1 MPPTAD
7 KRGETGGIF
16 RPIAASRPWGAYA
29 ARTSTNRANWIGLGR
44 KSVTPAALA
53 AARSSGSTLALLAI
67 TGRVS
72 VAGWDRGVGQVE
84 FLAGH
89 DDQAL
94 QRANRHR
101 TGGSAHPCGQL
112 VRAAR
117 AASGVGEEQHRMPVK
132 GPVTPQVLHH
142 LPRQRH
148 HPVAAAL
155 AATHHQLAL
164 VALDVVHRQRKAF
177 RKPQPRAVNQ
187 LHRRAVTPQP
197 DRPQQPRHLL
207 AREHCGQLVV
217 VASAHLR
224 EHPPLAKI
232 EHLDKEKPRARHRLP
247 DRLRTPSLDRLHMQ
261 DVVAQRALAQRG
273 RIDPEVLVQQ
283 THGPVVTV
291 PRPVRVVP
299 QRQQLGIPP
308 HRVVGMPVAE
318 RIAMTLPRPGVDAL
332 QECATLALLW
342 LDDGLHQPPPFHSSP
357 TTSHP
362 ADNPYQLEHSIPCRA
377 AA

>member
-155 AATHHQLAL
+155 AAPHHQFSLL
-164 VALDVVHRQRKAF
+164 ALDVMHRERKAL
-177 RKPQPRAVNQ
+177 REPQPRAVDQ
-187 LHRRAVTPQP
+187 LHRRAVAPQS
-197 DRPQQPRHLL
+197 DRAEQGRHLC
-207 AREHCGQLVV
+207 AGQHRGQLVMV
-217 VASAHLR
+217 TRAHLR
-224 EHPPLAKI
+224 KHPPLAVA
-232 EHLDKEKPRARHRLP
+232 EHLDEK
-247 DRLRTPSLDRLHMQ
+247 
-261 DVVAQRALAQRG
+261 
-273 RIDPEVLVQQ
+273 
-283 THGPVVTV
+283 
-291 PRPVRVVP
+291 
-299 QRQQLGIPP
+299 
-308 HRVVGMPVAE
+308 
-318 RIAMTLPRPGVDAL
+318 
-332 QECATLALLW
+332 
-342 LDDGLHQPPPFHSSP
+342 
-357 TTSHP
+357 
-362 ADNPYQLEHSIPCRA
+362 
-377 AA
+377 